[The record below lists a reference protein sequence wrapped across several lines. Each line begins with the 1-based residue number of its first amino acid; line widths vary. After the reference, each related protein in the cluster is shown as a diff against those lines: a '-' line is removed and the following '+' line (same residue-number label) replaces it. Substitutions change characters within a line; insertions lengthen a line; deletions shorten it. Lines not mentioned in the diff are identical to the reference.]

1 MAVAAKKKKAKKKA
15 TKKKAAAVK
24 KPKKAAPKRKRATTR
39 TALESGVAFNKDISE
54 KGFVE
59 ALALSNPDCLA
70 HLLGKLTTG
79 SVALD
84 EATIGGIPFGRITE
98 IFGQYHI
105 GKTTILNMIFAQV
118 QKEDGWGV
126 VADTEVAMAVDYTI
140 LKLGVDPKRLS
151 YLQFDRDKLWLE
163 AVLLKILESIVWW
176 RDHDPNRKVVI
187 GLDSLGGPP
196 VMGENAKLMP
206 KKEDKK
212 RTPGAAAKLMQ
223 LFRRDVCRELAHT
236 NIALVVINHK
246 YSSWG
251 GGKSRKVAYG
261 GDALEAA
268 SSLKLDLFSCGN
280 WIKRSDGVVVGREV
294 RAEITKDKIEGRTG
308 QIARLGMLHGVGVD
322 NLWTIFEELKAAK
335 VIAVN
340 GGWSAINL
348 DGEVLKWQGWGGL
361 QRLIAKD
368 QESEGGGH
376 DLFGRLVSVYQK
388 VKRGEIQVT

>member
-1 MAVAAKKKKAKKKA
+1 MAAAKKKVVRKKTAKKKKAATGKKA
-15 TKKKAAAVK
+15 
-24 KPKKAAPKRKRATTR
+24 KKAAPKRKRATTR
-39 TALESGVAFNKDISE
+39 TALESGVAFNKEISE
-54 KGFVE
+54 AGFVE
-59 ALALSNPDCLA
+59 AMALSNPDCLA

-105 GKTTILNMIFAQV
+105 GKTTILNMLFAQV
-118 QKEDGWGV
+118 QKEDGWAV
-126 VADTEVAMAVDYTI
+126 VADTEVAMAVEYTI
-140 LKLGVDPKRLS
+140 QKLGVDPKRLS
-151 YLQFDRDKLWLE
+151 YLQFERDKLWLE
-163 AVLLKILESIVWW
+163 AVLVKIIESIVWW
-176 RDHDPNRKVVI
+176 RENDPNRKVVI
-187 GLDSLGGPP
+187 GLDSLGGAP
-196 VMGENAKLMP
+196 VMGENARIMP
-206 KKEDKK
+206 KKEEK

-322 NLWTIFEELKAAK
+322 NLWSIFEELKAAK
-335 VIAVN
+335 VITV
-340 GGWSAINL
+340 GGSWSAIDL
-348 DGEVLKWQGWGGL
+348 DGNVIKWQGWAGL

-368 QESEGGGH
+368 QESEGGGF